1 MLRRNLLP
9 AIPSLLA
16 FEAAARHGSISRAA
30 GELHLTQGAVS
41 RQIHQLEEQIGVAL
55 FHRVR
60 QRVVLTDPG
69 RIYAG
74 ELRPLLRQLSET
86 TQKAMSFAGDGGVLH
101 LAVLPTFGT
110 RWLAP
115 RLGDFAARHP
125 QAGLSFANRTEPFD
139 FEDQPFDA
147 AIHYGSPH
155 WAGAECTYLMHEE
168 VVPLCS
174 PGYQAQHHLHQAR
187 DLAGAALLQQTT
199 RPDLWAQWFERAGCD
214 AAQPR
219 RGPRFEQF
227 SMMAQAAV
235 HGLGVALLPRFLVED
250 EIASG
255 ALLRLPGPALQRSE
269 AYYLVVPEARAE
281 KPLVQAFRDW
291 LVAQCQDGGAEALS
305 PSS

>member
-1 MLRRNLLP
+1 MLRRNQLP

-41 RQIHQLEEQIGVAL
+41 RQIHQLEEQLGVAL

-86 TQKAMSFAGDGGVLH
+86 TQRAMSFAGTGGVLH

-115 RLGDFAARHP
+115 RLSRFAALHP
-125 QAGLSFANRTEPFD
+125 EAGLSFATRTEAFD
-139 FEDQPFDA
+139 FDSQPFDA
-147 AIHYGSPH
+147 ALHYGMPH
-155 WAGAECTYLMHEE
+155 WAGAECSYLMHEE

-174 PGYQAQHHLHQAR
+174 PAYAGQQALRQPQ
-187 DLAGAALLQQTT
+187 DLARAVLLQQST
-199 RPDLWAQWFERAGCD
+199 RPDLWADWFEQAGCRV
-214 AAQPR
+214 AQPR

-227 SMMAQAAV
+227 SMIAEAAV
-235 HGLGVALLPRFLVED
+235 HGLGAALLPRFLVEE
-250 EIASG
+250 EIA
-255 ALLRLPGPALQRSE
+255 AARLQRLPGPALRQQE
-269 AYYLVVPEARAE
+269 AYYLVVPESRAE
-281 KPLVQAFRDW
+281 NPLVQAFKAW
-291 LVAQCQDGGAEALS
+291 LVAECQAPAAASAPAG
-305 PSS
+305 